1 MSYPVQVHP
10 YHPRCQGKDHHGQ
23 ECVDRSCLPLVN
35 PGPLVCDGEVDQAL
49 AVEGAQD
56 TQQGGLPQEPVESH
70 AHARKRT
77 NGDPEAQEQGE
88 HAEVH
93 ILKEDGAANHISNNL
108 TDENN

>member
-70 AHARKRT
+70 AHARRGPTEIRKPKSR
-77 NGDPEAQEQGE
+77 
-88 HAEVH
+88 
-93 ILKEDGAANHISNNL
+93 
-108 TDENN
+108 ENMLRFTF